1 MLIGLI
7 LCMKNFIN
15 LFRNDVWEL
24 VPRPKGV
31 NVIGTKWIFKK
42 SQMNMVL
49 LLKTNQDLLLKDT
62 HK

>member
-1 MLIGLI
+1 
-7 LCMKNFIN
+7 MKHFKMHEE
-15 LFRNDVWEL
+15 LHQFVRNDVWEL

-49 LLKTNQDLLLKDT
+49 LLKTNQDLLLKDI